1 MCVCVCVCVCVACYS
16 GGVILDHFINDMQKL
31 RADGGEAPAAASDGT
46 ATTSAAATVDTASP
60 AVTTMPSMYSSEFHV
75 YRNELF
81 EGEDDD
87 DGVTEGSFF
96 DD

>member
-1 MCVCVCVCVCVACYS
+1 MNTALKIALVGLALSAFAS
-16 GGVILDHFINDMQKL
+16 GAFAQ
-31 RADGGEAPAAASDGT
+31 AS
-46 ATTSAAATVDTASP
+46 A